1 MWLRLKPRKDGT
13 MELKEL
19 LGDDLYKQVQAKI
32 DEKNSTETDKLK
44 HVRYTD
50 LSEGKYVSKDK
61 YDSELDKLN
70 TLITGKDTEIGNA
83 NKLIEE
89 LKKASKG
96 DEGMQ
101 QKIST
106 YETENARLQKE
117 LEETKVNS
125 AIKVALLEAH
135 AVDTDYMTYKIKAAL
150 KEKNEELKLDDEGH
164 IKGWDNMLTDLKTQ
178 FPAQFTASSGSDDGK
193 RNIIENKL
201 PDPTNKDTGL
211 TREDIL
217 KKSYAERAK
226 IAQETPEIYEA
237 AMHGTK

>member
-1 MWLRLKPRKDGT
+1 

-50 LSEGKYVSKDK
+50 LSEGKYVSKEK

-135 AVDTDYMTYKIKAAL
+135 AVDTDYMTYKIKTAL

-178 FPAQFTASSGSDDGK
+178 FPTQFTASSGSDDGK

-201 PDPTNKDTGL
+201 PGPTNKDTGL

-217 KKSYAERAK
+217 KKTYAERAK

>member
-1 MWLRLKPRKDGT
+1 MWLRLKPRKDRT

-19 LGDDLYKQVQAKI
+19 LGEELYKQVQTKI
-32 DEKNSTETDKLK
+32 DEKNSTEADKLK
-44 HVRYTD
+44 HVRYAD
-50 LSEGKYVSKDK
+50 LSEGKYVSKEK
-61 YDSELDKLN
+61 YDSELEKLN
-70 TLITGKDTEIGNA
+70 GLITGKDTEIGNA
-83 NKLIEE
+83 TKLIEE

-150 KEKNEELKLDDEGH
+150 KEKNEELKLDDDGN
-164 IKGWDNMLTDLKTQ
+164 IKGWDNMLTSLKTQ
-178 FPAQFTASSGSDDGK
+178 FPTQFTASSGSDDGQK
-193 RNIIENKL
+193 HIIENRL
-201 PDPTNKDTGL
+201 PGGNPGNDNAEPKNL
-211 TREDIL
+211 AEAL
-217 KKSYAERAK
+217 KQKYDGNN
-226 IAQETPEIYEA
+226 Q
-237 AMHGTK
+237 

>member
-1 MWLRLKPRKDGT
+1 

-50 LSEGKYVSKDK
+50 LSEGKYVSKEK

-106 YETENARLQKE
+106 YEAENARLQKE

-193 RNIIENKL
+193 RHIIENKL
-201 PDPTNKDTGL
+201 PDGNQGNTNAEPKDL
-211 TREDIL
+211 
-217 KKSYAERAK
+217 AEALRQK
-226 IAQETPEIYEA
+226 YE
-237 AMHGTK
+237 GDNTQ

>member
-1 MWLRLKPRKDGT
+1 

-19 LGDDLYKQVQAKI
+19 LGEELYKQVQAKI

-44 HVRYTD
+44 HVRYAD
-50 LSEGKYVSKDK
+50 LSEGKYVSKEK
-61 YDSELDKLN
+61 YDSELEKLN
-70 TLITGKDTEIGNA
+70 GLITSKDTEIGNA
-83 NKLIEE
+83 TKLIEE

-135 AVDTDYMTYKIKAAL
+135 AVDTDYMTYKIKTGL
-150 KEKNEELKLDDEGH
+150 KEKDEELKLDDDGN
-164 IKGWDNMLTDLKTQ
+164 IKGWDSMLTSLKTQ
-178 FPAQFTASSGSDDGK
+178 FPTQFTASSGSDDGQK
-193 RNIIENKL
+193 HIIENRL
-201 PDPTNKDTGL
+201 PGGNPGNDNAEPKNL
-211 TREDIL
+211 AEAL
-217 KKSYAERAK
+217 KQKYDGNN
-226 IAQETPEIYEA
+226 Q
-237 AMHGTK
+237 

>member
-1 MWLRLKPRKDGT
+1 MATIKARKDGT

-32 DEKNSTETDKLK
+32 DEKNSAETDKLK

-50 LSEGKYVSKDK
+50 LSEGKYVSKEK

-135 AVDTDYMTYKIKAAL
+135 AVDTDYMTYKIKTAL

-193 RNIIENKL
+193 RHIIENKL
-201 PDPTNKDTGL
+201 PDGNQGNTNAEPKDL
-211 TREDIL
+211 
-217 KKSYAERAK
+217 AEALRQK
-226 IAQETPEIYEA
+226 YE
-237 AMHGTK
+237 GDNTQ

>member
-19 LGDDLYKQVQAKI
+19 LGEELYKQVQAKI
-32 DEKNSTETDKLK
+32 DEKNSAETDKLK

-50 LSEGKYVSKDK
+50 LSEGKYVSKEK

-135 AVDTDYMTYKIKAAL
+135 AVDTDYMTYKIKTAL

-193 RNIIENKL
+193 RHIIENKL
-201 PDPTNKDTGL
+201 PDGNQGNTNAEPKDL
-211 TREDIL
+211 
-217 KKSYAERAK
+217 AEALRQK
-226 IAQETPEIYEA
+226 YE
-237 AMHGTK
+237 GDNTQ

>member
-1 MWLRLKPRKDGT
+1 

-19 LGDDLYKQVQAKI
+19 LGEELYKQVQTKI
-32 DEKNSTETDKLK
+32 DEKNSTEADKLK
-44 HVRYTD
+44 HVRYAD
-50 LSEGKYVSKDK
+50 LSEGKYVSKEK
-61 YDSELDKLN
+61 YDSELEKLN
-70 TLITGKDTEIGNA
+70 GLITGNDTEIGNA
-83 NKLIEE
+83 TKLIEE

-150 KEKNEELKLDDEGH
+150 KEKNEELKLDDDGN
-164 IKGWDNMLTDLKTQ
+164 IKGWDNMLTSLKTQ
-178 FPAQFTASSGSDDGK
+178 FPTQFTASSGSDDGQK
-193 RNIIENKL
+193 HIIENRL
-201 PDPTNKDTGL
+201 PGGNPGNDNAEPKNL
-211 TREDIL
+211 AEAL
-217 KKSYAERAK
+217 KQKYDGNN
-226 IAQETPEIYEA
+226 Q
-237 AMHGTK
+237 

>member
-1 MWLRLKPRKDGT
+1 VWLRLKPRKDGT

-19 LGDDLYKQVQAKI
+19 LGEELYKQVQAKI
-32 DEKNSTETDKLK
+32 DEKNSAETDKLK

-50 LSEGKYVSKDK
+50 LSEGKYVSKEK

-135 AVDTDYMTYKIKAAL
+135 AVDTDYMTYKIKTAL

-193 RNIIENKL
+193 RHIIENKL
-201 PDPTNKDTGL
+201 PDGNQGNTNAEPKDL
-211 TREDIL
+211 
-217 KKSYAERAK
+217 AEALRQK
-226 IAQETPEIYEA
+226 YE
-237 AMHGTK
+237 GDNTQ

>member
-1 MWLRLKPRKDGT
+1 MATIKARKDGT

-50 LSEGKYVSKDK
+50 LSEGKYVSKEK

-193 RNIIENKL
+193 RHIIENKL
-201 PDPTNKDTGL
+201 PDGNQGNTNAEPKDL
-211 TREDIL
+211 VEALRQ
-217 KKSYAERAK
+217 K
-226 IAQETPEIYEA
+226 YE
-237 AMHGTK
+237 GDNTQ